1 MNARRLSRF
10 CKGAVFDP
18 KHLAASVARVFKAS
32 FGLGFFAMP
41 GSRKVR
47 SLASEQSVTL
57 FCFRLLGSHASKP
70 SLPKFFFGGVG
81 ADVLSKLNKQL
92 FVAISKMLAWRQ
104 ALKVF
109 NAVVKLV
116 FVDVVNVLSGGKTL
130 KPAHGHGSVKPH
142 PSSKGW
148 VSVDANNRQVRMP
161 VAQRFPAS
169 GHGVQMVHGSVLDA
183 VYKYA

>member
-81 ADVLSKLNKQL
+81 ADVLSCGRMQVKVPLGM
-92 FVAISKMLAWRQ
+92 MLAWRQ

-109 NAVVKLV
+109 NAIVELV
-116 FVDVVNVLSGGKTL
+116 SVDVVNVLSGGKTL
-130 KPAHGHGSVKPH
+130 KPAHSHGSVQTH
-142 PSSKGW
+142 LSSKGG
-148 VSVDANNRQVRMP
+148 VTVNANNRQVRVP
-161 VAQRFPAS
+161 FAQRFPAS